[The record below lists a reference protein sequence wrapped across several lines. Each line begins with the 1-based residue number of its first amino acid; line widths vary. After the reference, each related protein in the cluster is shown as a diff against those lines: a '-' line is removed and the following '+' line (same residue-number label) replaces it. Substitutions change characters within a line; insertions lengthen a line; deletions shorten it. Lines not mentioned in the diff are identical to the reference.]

1 MADATVWDVT
11 ASSFY
16 KSDAFGPANLID
28 GDRAFG
34 GWIAAAGHC
43 KDAWVCFRFT
53 APVLITSVE
62 ICNGFI
68 EKEAAE
74 TRDDY
79 YFHKRAKDVTLS
91 FGPNGPA
98 PLDITL
104 DDGKEPQSIDLKIDR
119 PVREARLTIR
129 STYDTGPDETTQP
142 FDVVGLRHVAWHVAW
157 RVA

>member
-1 MADATVWDVT
+1 MAETNPAEVAEVA

-34 GWIAAAGHC
+34 GWITAAGHC
-43 KDAWVCFRFT
+43 EGAWISFRFT
-53 APVLITSVE
+53 APALITSVE

-79 YFHKRAKDVTLS
+79 YFHKRAKDITLS

-98 PLDITL
+98 PLDVTL
-104 DDGKEPQSIDLKIDR
+104 NDGKEPQVIDLKIDT

-129 STYDTGPDETTQP
+129 STYDTGPDTTIKP
-142 FDVVGLRHVAWHVAW
+142 FDVVGLRQVTWLM
-157 RVA
+157 R